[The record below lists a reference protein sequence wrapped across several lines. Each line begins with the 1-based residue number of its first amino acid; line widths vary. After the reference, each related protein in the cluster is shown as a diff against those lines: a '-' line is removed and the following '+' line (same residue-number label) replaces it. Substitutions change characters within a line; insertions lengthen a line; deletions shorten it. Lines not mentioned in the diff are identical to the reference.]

1 MIEVFL
7 SASVPLP
14 DRNRIFFET
23 ADVLAIRESIKSLVE
38 VVLPRGRITCGG
50 HPAITPLLALFV
62 REAELSAD
70 RVTIYQSRLF
80 EGRLPAELAAFID
93 VRMVEAIGVDRARSL
108 TAMRRAMI
116 KSRAF
121 SAGVFV
127 GGMEGLFE
135 ERDLFAEL
143 HPGAAILPLSTTGA
157 AAAVLYENGSYDA
170 EFARNRTYSSLFRR
184 RLLSSDEWSQPT

>member
-23 ADVLAIRESIKSLVE
+23 ADVLAIREAIKSLVE

-50 HPAITPLLALFV
+50 HPAITPLLAFCV

-80 EGRLPAELAAFID
+80 EGRLPPELADFID
-93 VRMVEAIGVDRARSL
+93 VRMVDAVGTDRARSL

-116 KSRAF
+116 GSRPF

-127 GGMEGLFE
+127 GGMEGIFE
-135 ERDLFAEL
+135 ESNLFAEL
-143 HPGAAILPLSTTGA
+143 HPSAPILPLSTTGA
-157 AAAVLYENGSYDA
+157 AAAVLYKNGSYDP
-170 EFARNRTYSSLFRR
+170 ELARNRTYSSLFRR
-184 RLLSSDEWSQPT
+184 RLLPSDEWSRGT